1 MKVPRCK
8 GMRDILPE
16 DMAKFRHIED
26 VFRSCSSR
34 WGYEEVRT
42 PTLEYLHL
50 FTAIGTLTPG
60 MLGRVYTFLDW
71 DGWSGERVVLRPEG
85 TIPIARMFAEKS
97 RAIKEGGVAR
107 LSYVGNVFSFEG
119 TGTEHREQ
127 WQCGVELIG
136 GGGVLADIELV
147 MLASEVIE
155 SLGVGKL
162 EVGLS
167 HAGLIRALIAELGLG
182 DEEQT
187 KIFDQVLEGNFKA
200 LGEVKTKDKELKK
213 ALNILLDI
221 KGNSAG
227 YLENISA
234 IVGKSLTGLEP
245 SLNDFIEVAR
255 LLTSAGCKYHI
266 DITSGRGFE
275 YYTGA
280 IFQFYV
286 AGQKVGG
293 GGRYDDLISLVGGQH
308 MPASGFALY
317 VDRLMDMIKLKEA
330 PMPRVLI
337 VTRDGLDEA
346 INIMAGTPRKLDDK
360 AVSTC
365 VKCINWAK
373 SLRDEGYIVYLS
385 AENRKQFSGCQW
397 KVTVSNGKFKLLDHD
412 TGKEIDVASVSDIK
426 KVIEGAR

>member
-50 FTAIGTLTPG
+50 FTATGTLTPG

-85 TIPIARMFAEKS
+85 TIPVARMFAESS
-97 RAIKEGGVAR
+97 RSMGKGGVVR
-107 LSYVGNVFSFEG
+107 YSYVGNVFTFEG
-119 TGTEHREQ
+119 TGKENREQ

-136 GGGVLADIELV
+136 GGGALADIELIL
-147 MLASEVIE
+147 LASEVVE
-155 SLGVGKL
+155 SLGIGGL

-167 HAGLIRALIAELGLG
+167 HAGLIKALIAELGLG
-182 DEEQT
+182 AEEQA
-187 KIFDQVLEGNFKA
+187 KIFDQVLEGNIKA

-213 ALNILLDI
+213 ALKILLDI

-234 IVGKSLTGLEP
+234 MVGKSLAGLEP
-245 SLNDFIEVAR
+245 SLNDFIQIAK
-255 LLTSAGCKYHI
+255 LLSSAGCKYHI
-266 DITSGRGFE
+266 DISSGRGFE

-280 IFQFYV
+280 MFQFYV
-286 AGQKVGG
+286 SGQKVGG
-293 GGRYDDLISLVGGQH
+293 GGRYDDLMSLVGGPH

-317 VDRLMDMIKLKEA
+317 VDRLMDLLKLKAKTGNRILLNIGKAKDEE
-330 PMPRVLI
+330 
-337 VTRDGLDEA
+337 LDA
-346 INIMAGTPRKLDDK
+346 CLKL
-360 AVSTC
+360 AR
-365 VKCINWAK
+365 
-373 SLRDEGYIVYLS
+373 SLRKSGYIVALELKGKS
-385 AENRKQFSGCQW
+385 ADDFRW
-397 KVTVSNGKFKLLDHD
+397 IVTPSREGLFKLVDRSTL
-412 TGKEIDVASVSDIK
+412 KQIEVSSDSEIK
-426 KVIEGAR
+426 KAVEGTR